1 MTYVPA
7 ELAPQCLSPR
17 HFVGRPTLYA
27 WRMHPRLLT
36 TSFFTLHTFGLLLAC
51 AYVAAFWWL
60 TRDGRREG
68 LDVDAL
74 ALLGFWAIA
83 GAIIGAKALMIVRAF
98 PEYAAAPSEIFSVSV
113 LASAGDFYGGFIG
126 ALIASA
132 IFFSRHPSLPF
143 WRAADLCG
151 PAIALGQAIG
161 RIGCFMAGD
170 DYGRPTSL
178 PWAVTFTDPDA
189 ARLGGAPLGVPLH
202 PVQLYESV
210 LCLVLFAVLVRFG
223 RRKRF
228 DGEVILAYT
237 LMYAI
242 ARFTLEF
249 FRGDADRG
257 FVFGGLLSTSQFI
270 GMILSPAAIALWFI
284 RRRNAPVR

>member
-1 MTYVPA
+1 
-7 ELAPQCLSPR
+7 
-17 HFVGRPTLYA
+17 
-27 WRMHPRLLT
+27 MHPRLLT
-36 TSFFTLHTFGLLLAC
+36 TPFFTVHTFGLLLAS
-51 AYVAAFWWL
+51 AYIAAFWWL
-60 TRDGRREG
+60 MREGRRER

-74 ALLGFWAIA
+74 SSLGFWAIG
-83 GAIIGAKALMIVRAF
+83 GAIIGAKALMIVRDF
-98 PEYAAAPSEIFSVSV
+98 PQYAAAPSEMFSLSV

-126 ALIASA
+126 ALIASV
-132 IFFSRHPSLPF
+132 IFFWRHPRLPF

-151 PAIALGQAIG
+151 PAIALGQTIG

-170 DYGRPTSL
+170 DYGRPTQL

-189 ARLGGAPLGVPLH
+189 ARIGGAPLGVPLH

-210 LCLVLFAVLVRFG
+210 VCLALFALLVRLS

-237 LMYAI
+237 LLYAI
-242 ARFTLEF
+242 ARFVLEF

-270 GMILSPAAIALWFI
+270 ATILGPIAIPLWI
-284 RRRNAPVR
+284 VRRRRVLTR